1 MAVRDASATSRFR
14 ARPGCGAGPYLIYV
28 WTRRVDASRTRD
40 HASGINHRVRVDP
53 SSPASRRSVE
63 RPRPLASRR
72 RRRDDGVRR
81 AMGARARARDARRTT
96 RAFVAIL
103 ALALRAATTPA
114 AVRATRATRRRT
126 KDDDDDEERRDDDE
140 GLTDGRDDAGND
152 AAMAKITR
160 VGGEQARGTGTRHG
174 ADETPKRDATG
185 RLTRRAAR
193 RRTGDERGDV
203 RGGRA
208 AGIRMGS
215 ERCVELTVRA
225 LIQRR
230 TDGARVDP
238 RQRRCRASSRAW
250 TTPWRSPREA
260 RRTRGGAIDA
270 DSSARETL

>member
-1 MAVRDASATSRFR
+1 MCACRRRPYEAFLNSASGRLVASYQYVTKEGHIGVSMKSQTQLRRNASNDASVRRDSRARAARGDDARGGARDASDEKT
-14 ARPGCGAGPYLIYV
+14 
-28 WTRRVDASRTRD
+28 D
-40 HASGINHRVRVDP
+40 
-53 SSPASRRSVE
+53 E
-63 RPRPLASRR
+63 RR
-72 RRRDDGVRR
+72 RRRQ
-81 AMGARARARDARRTT
+81 
-96 RAFVAIL
+96 
-103 ALALRAATTPA
+103 
-114 AVRATRATRRRT
+114 
-126 KDDDDDEERRDDDE
+126 ERRDDDE